1 MGKRPRYDRIE
12 PYQPPERPEAATQAR
27 HARSHANVT
36 PDASAS
42 DESGPASG
50 RRGRREPAKP
60 GDLGQAASAAPQ
72 PVDVDGVAIVTVG
85 TILWAIAFVALLPF
99 RSRLADHNID
109 WWLWTCLAGVA
120 MGLWG
125 INYCRRRRNRIR
137 ARDERAAPRQTS
149 S

>member
-12 PYQPPERPEAATQAR
+12 PYQPPEPPDGVSPAR
-27 HARSHANVT
+27 HARSHAKAT

-42 DESGPASG
+42 DEPGPASG
-50 RRGRREPAKP
+50 RRRRPKPAEP
-60 GDLGQAASAAPQ
+60 GDRGPAASGGPQ

-85 TILWAIAFVALLPF
+85 TILWAVAFCALLPF
-99 RSRLADHNID
+99 RSRLADHNLD
-109 WWLWTCLAGVA
+109 WWLWTCLAGVG

-125 INYCRRRRNRIR
+125 INYCRRRRSRLR
-137 ARDERAAPRQTS
+137 ARDERVAPRQTS

>member
-1 MGKRPRYDRIE
+1 MGKRPRYDRVE
-12 PYQPPERPEAATQAR
+12 PYQPPERPDAATQAR
-27 HARSHANVT
+27 HARSHAKDT
-36 PDASAS
+36 PDAS
-42 DESGPASG
+42 DESGSMSG
-50 RRGRREPAKP
+50 RRGRPEPATP
-60 GDLGQAASAAPQ
+60 GDHGQAASAAPQ

-109 WWLWTCLAGVA
+109 WWLWVCLAGVA

-125 INYCRRRRNRIR
+125 ISYCRRRRNRIR
-137 ARDERAAPRQTS
+137 ARDERVAPRQTS

>member
-1 MGKRPRYDRIE
+1 LDERGLASGKRR
-12 PYQPPERPEAATQAR
+12 RPGPA
-27 HARSHANVT
+27 
-36 PDASAS
+36 
-42 DESGPASG
+42 ESG
-50 RRGRREPAKP
+50 
-60 GDLGQAASAAPQ
+60 DHGQAASAPQ

-137 ARDERAAPRQTS
+137 ARDERTAPGQTS